1 MSKHEKEHRENKGP
15 SPAPESCAVENDEI
29 RRLRA
34 ELDDWKDKFLRA
46 LADCENEK
54 RRTMLDARNLVEG
67 RVSEFALAML
77 PLADNLKIALDS
89 LRGKADGGVLEGF
102 EAIARQ
108 FDEALAKSGIERIKT
123 VGEKL
128 DPSLHQAVA
137 QDECGLPSGTVSRE
151 LAAGYC
157 MNGRTIREA
166 MVATAK

>member
-1 MSKHEKEHRENKGP
+1 MSKHKKEHRGNNGP
-15 SPAPESCAVENDEI
+15 AKAPESCAVENDEI

-34 ELDDWKDKFLRA
+34 ELDDWKDRFLRS
-46 LADCENEK
+46 LAECENEK
-54 RRTMLDARNLVEG
+54 RRTMLDARNLVDS
-67 RVSEFALAML
+67 RVAEFALAML

-89 LRGKADGGVLEGF
+89 IRGKADEGVLEGL

-108 FDEALAKSGIERIKT
+108 FGDALAKSGIERIKT

-137 QDECGLPSGTVSRE
+137 QEDSPLPSGTVVRE

-157 MNGRTIREA
+157 LNGRAIREA